1 MDESVSAPV
10 APPAAFAQALLPH
23 RDAAF
28 NLARWLMRHDHDAED
43 CVQDA
48 YLRAYRAFDRF
59 RGGDGRPWLLAIVRN
74 VCYSRLRQVR
84 RTEPPASL
92 DDLEHSQALEAPAAD
107 PPWRHAAAK
116 ELLPTAMEKLPD
128 EAREILV
135 LHEVEG
141 CSYKELATIL
151 ELPMGTV
158 MSRLARARARLQAEL
173 QQLLRKDLSHGL

>member
-1 MDESVSAPV
+1 MDESVPAAVVAPV
-10 APPAAFAQALLPH
+10 AFEQALLPH
-23 RDAAF
+23 RDAAY

-59 RGGDGRPWLLAIVRN
+59 RGIDGRPWLLAIVRN
-74 VCYSRLRQVR
+74 VCYSRLRQNR
-84 RTEPPASL
+84 REEPPVTL
-92 DDLEHSQALEAPAAD
+92 DEIELSETPAIEL
-107 PPWRHAAAK
+107 PWTHAAAR
-116 ELLPTAMEKLPD
+116 ELLPTAMDNLPA

-141 CSYKELATIL
+141 CSYKELASIL
-151 ELPMGTV
+151 DVPMGTV
-158 MSRLARARARLQAEL
+158 MSRLARARVRLQIEL